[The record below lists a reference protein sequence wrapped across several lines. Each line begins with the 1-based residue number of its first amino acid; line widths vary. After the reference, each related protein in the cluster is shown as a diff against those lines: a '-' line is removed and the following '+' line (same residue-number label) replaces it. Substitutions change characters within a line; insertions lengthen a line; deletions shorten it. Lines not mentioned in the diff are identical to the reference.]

1 MATKARAGSASGK
14 SAEKVDGT
22 RNFFKRVAAEGA
34 FSGIFIL
41 EGEEVYLRDLALQ
54 RLEAAV
60 FPEGRD
66 SLNFERLTAGDVRGG
81 EVCNTAQTLPMFA
94 SRRMII
100 VSRAQAFSS
109 ADWNALATYVENPE
123 PATVLVLCADSLDKR
138 LKPVKALVDA
148 AGAGHVVLEAPPAH
162 ELAGWIEKR
171 AQAKG
176 MALGRD
182 VAGEIAGSIGGS
194 LQQLDNTLERVALFV
209 SATPGDRVAVSSAD
223 VREVVADVRVRSVF
237 ELVDQIMRRDAAA
250 ALLTARLL
258 MEEGESPIGI
268 NAMLARQAR
277 QLLGLADVGNDGE
290 AAREAA
296 RLVGVPPFKV
306 NEVSR
311 TARNFSVPRLRRLLA
326 RVAQTDAKL
335 KSSRLDESVWMES
348 LIFDLCRSR

>member
-1 MATKARAGSASGK
+1 MATRAKSSSAYGK

-22 RNFFKRVAAEGA
+22 RNFFRRVAAEGA

-94 SRRMII
+94 TRRMII
-100 VSRAQAFSS
+100 VSRAQAFSA
-109 ADWNALATYVENPE
+109 ADWASLATYVDNPE

-138 LKPVKALVDA
+138 LKPIKALIDA
-148 AGAGHVVLEAPPAH
+148 AGTGHVVLEAPPSH

-171 AQAKG
+171 AAAKG
-176 MALGRD
+176 MAVGRE
-182 VAGEIAGSIGGS
+182 VAGEISASIGGS
-194 LQQLDNTLERVALFV
+194 LQQLDNTLERVALYV
-209 SATPGDRVAVSSAD
+209 GAKPGDRVPVRSAD
-223 VREVVADVRVRSVF
+223 VREVVPDVRVRSVF
-237 ELVDQIMRRDAAA
+237 ELVDQIMRRDAAG

-277 QLLGLADVGNDGE
+277 QLLGLSDVGSDGE

-306 NEVSR
+306 AEVSR
-311 TARNFSVPRLRRLLA
+311 TARGFTVRRLRHLLL